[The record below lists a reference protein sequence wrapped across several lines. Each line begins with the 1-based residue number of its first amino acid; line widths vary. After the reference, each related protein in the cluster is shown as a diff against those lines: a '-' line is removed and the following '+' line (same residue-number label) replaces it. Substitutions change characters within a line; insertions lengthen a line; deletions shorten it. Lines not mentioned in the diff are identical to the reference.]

1 MRLRV
6 KNPLVLASRPMATP
20 RPRILILHVSGS
32 NRDRDVAEAW
42 TLAGGA
48 PEIVHVNQL
57 RAGERRW
64 ADYDILTLPGGF
76 AYGDALGAGRLTA
89 LDLNVYFADEVRAFV
104 DAGKPVIGICN
115 GFQAL
120 VKAGILPGGAE
131 AGEQGSGGAEEKE
144 QTSAPPQHPELVEGR
159 ASQVKSRTA
168 TLTRNARGH
177 FECRWVTLL
186 PNPDSPCLFTRGL
199 AEPIY
204 CPVAHGEGNFIP
216 CDEDV
221 LASLQAKG
229 QIALTYMTADG
240 GRPTT
245 VVHRPS
251 SIVGYPANPNGS
263 VVDIAGVC
271 NAKGNVLGLMPH
283 PENHIYAWQ
292 HPRWTRG
299 ERGGLGLKLFE
310 GVVRLML

>member
-1 MRLRV
+1 MS
-6 KNPLVLASRPMATP
+6 A
-20 RPRILILHVSGS
+20 PRILILHVSGS

-42 TLAGGA
+42 TLAGGT

-57 RAGERRW
+57 RAGERHW

-120 VKAGILPGGAE
+120 VKAGILPGDAE
-131 AGEQGSGGAEEKE
+131 AEEQKSGGAGGEEI
-144 QTSAPPQHPELVEGR
+144 TSAPPHLR
-159 ASQVKSRTA
+159 TSAMNRTA

-186 PNPDSPCLFTRGL
+186 PNPDSPCLFTRGIT
-199 AEPIY
+199 EPIY
-204 CPVAHGEGNFIP
+204 CPVAHGEGNFVP
-216 CDEDV
+216 SDEGV
-221 LASLQAKG
+221 LAELQTKG
-229 QIALTYMTADG
+229 QVALTYDTSNVN
-240 GRPTT
+240 RQSE
-245 VVHRPS
+245 HES
-251 SIVGYPANPNGS
+251 YPANPNGS
-263 VVDIAGVC
+263 VANIAGVC
-271 NAKGNVLGLMPH
+271 NTKGNVLGLMPH
-283 PENHIYAWQ
+283 PENHIHAWQ

-299 ERGGLGLKLFE
+299 ERGGLGLRLFE
-310 GVVRLML
+310 GVVKVLA